1 VININ
6 KPWGIVLNVI
16 MFAIAGVT
24 SLFGVLGIL
33 TNQGIISDIFPL
45 ASFAAGV
52 SVFLLCLAVVYL
64 VLALYLWN
72 LDKNA
77 WLIAVVLNMIGVVL
91 GILSI
96 VLTPAAVIIFAL
108 QLILLVSLFHKDTIS
123 AVKPEI
129 TYPGWELGIL
139 ED

>member
-1 VININ
+1 MININ

-33 TNQGIISDIFPL
+33 TSQGIITDIFPL
-45 ASFAAGV
+45 ASFTADV
-52 SVFLLCLAVVYL
+52 SIFLFALAIIYL
-64 VLALYLWN
+64 VLAIYLWN

-96 VLTPAAVIIFAL
+96 VLTPAGVIVFAL
-108 QLILLVSLFHKDTIS
+108 QLILLASLFHKDTIT

-129 TYPGWELGIL
+129 KYPGWELGIL